1 MKKTLAILGSLLA
14 LSACNKREF
23 EPTVFP
29 EGKDIVVN
37 LTIDRTD
44 DLEDDPDA
52 RASVKTAFADGDVVF
67 VFFSGVAAPKYLEMK
82 YEGGNWTP
90 TQKNGLT
97 ASDLSGASDKRMT
110 GVYLPYASTATVAS
124 DGGKFVFSD
133 VAYNGIL
140 YIAQRVTY
148 SYGSELRGD
157 LSLKAPALSG
167 SDKYVHFDIAGYTRN
182 HAFSLY
188 QDYVKPISFTSVS
201 ANGTVSYQ
209 KGDKGKAVA
218 GNIDKARD
226 IVSFSGILDASANG
240 KALDYQFSV
249 NDETAS
255 VMYSRDAGTKTLR
268 KSAAVGIGDI
278 SKASVWNALEYVYMG
293 IDNANG
299 EKLCWAKKNL
309 GATAEQGEGSY
320 GRYAAW
326 GAADSYGLNGTFGN
340 YTLTHAFE
348 NVSYDD
354 SKDAVREGLGGVWRL
369 PTKQECDALIANSD
383 YAYSTHNTVNYG
395 MTFTSRVTGYTDK
408 SIFLPAAGYAVHANL
423 QEAGWQAQY
432 WTSSYETTGGV
443 KMGRFLS
450 FSQGS
455 PSTPYTS
462 YCYFGKTLRPV
473 FSVASLDA
481 GSAGSLFVPDEIHE
495 YVDMGNGMKWATTN
509 VGAKT
514 PTDYGDYYA
523 WGETETKSDYSQ
535 YTYNSDLNSKY
546 MWAPGPTAL
555 GYPIRLLPEDDV
567 ARQKWGDEWRMPT
580 YYECE
585 LLCNRNEYTWT
596 WDYDRGG
603 ATVTSKETGNSI
615 YLPAA
620 GAIERTYV
628 QNTGIM
634 LACWASSA
642 HNTSSSTSAHF
653 TFSSMNSYPVVSH
666 GLRYVGHSVRPVL
679 AEPSLYFDINFAN
692 GTWKDSQGKLA
703 FTNHGATV
711 ANTTVSHAGRSYT
724 VPALKVST
732 GKYLRCQFNKLA
744 SSEDVKTLFAR
755 GFTLEAMFV
764 DRVRGNSVHGVVC
777 GTQSGGWGL
786 ALRENGTPYFIVGEN
801 QENFYWDIDA
811 TAPASTTEL
820 THLTAVYDP
829 YMRMMY
835 LYVNGQLA
843 ASSNRI
849 SGYIYPG
856 IGDTFN
862 RFCLGADIK
871 SGDSSP
877 DFCSTDMLITD
888 AKFYIGAF
896 DSDQVRSAYEASVQE
911 LGH

>member
-1 MKKTLAILGSLLA
+1 
-14 LSACNKREF
+14 
-23 EPTVFP
+23 
-29 EGKDIVVN
+29 
-37 LTIDRTD
+37 
-44 DLEDDPDA
+44 
-52 RASVKTAFADGDVVF
+52 
-67 VFFSGVAAPKYLEMK
+67 
-82 YEGGNWTP
+82 
-90 TQKNGLT
+90 
-97 ASDLSGASDKRMT
+97 MT

-133 VAYNGIL
+133 VAYNGIF

-218 GNIDKARD
+218 GHIDKARD

-255 VMYSRDAGTKTLR
+255 VMYTRDAGTKTLR

-432 WTSSYETTGGV
+432 WTSSYETTNGV

-462 YCYFGKTLRPV
+462 YCYFGRSSGAPSRPAPPGRGKSSWLRP
-473 FSVASLDA
+473 S
-481 GSAGSLFVPDEIHE
+481 P
-495 YVDMGNGMKWATTN
+495 
-509 VGAKT
+509 
-514 PTDYGDYYA
+514 
-523 WGETETKSDYSQ
+523 
-535 YTYNSDLNSKY
+535 
-546 MWAPGPTAL
+546 
-555 GYPIRLLPEDDV
+555 RLP
-567 ARQKWGDEWRMPT
+567 
-580 YYECE
+580 
-585 LLCNRNEYTWT
+585 
-596 WDYDRGG
+596 
-603 ATVTSKETGNSI
+603 
-615 YLPAA
+615 
-620 GAIERTYV
+620 
-628 QNTGIM
+628 
-634 LACWASSA
+634 
-642 HNTSSSTSAHF
+642 
-653 TFSSMNSYPVVSH
+653 
-666 GLRYVGHSVRPVL
+666 
-679 AEPSLYFDINFAN
+679 
-692 GTWKDSQGKLA
+692 
-703 FTNHGATV
+703 
-711 ANTTVSHAGRSYT
+711 
-724 VPALKVST
+724 
-732 GKYLRCQFNKLA
+732 
-744 SSEDVKTLFAR
+744 
-755 GFTLEAMFV
+755 
-764 DRVRGNSVHGVVC
+764 
-777 GTQSGGWGL
+777 
-786 ALRENGTPYFIVGEN
+786 
-801 QENFYWDIDA
+801 
-811 TAPASTTEL
+811 
-820 THLTAVYDP
+820 
-829 YMRMMY
+829 
-835 LYVNGQLA
+835 
-843 ASSNRI
+843 
-849 SGYIYPG
+849 
-856 IGDTFN
+856 
-862 RFCLGADIK
+862 
-871 SGDSSP
+871 
-877 DFCSTDMLITD
+877 
-888 AKFYIGAF
+888 
-896 DSDQVRSAYEASVQE
+896 
-911 LGH
+911 